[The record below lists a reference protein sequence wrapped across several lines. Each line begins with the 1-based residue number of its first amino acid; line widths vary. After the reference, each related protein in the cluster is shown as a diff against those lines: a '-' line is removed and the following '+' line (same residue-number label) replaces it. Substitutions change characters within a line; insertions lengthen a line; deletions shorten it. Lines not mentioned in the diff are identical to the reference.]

1 MNLWQTW
8 NCWRKKFIKL
18 KITSKSGQKKFL
30 AFSMNKLVSKEVRHD
45 TTKAIEC
52 LEDYQGTGAC
62 THYLR
67 IRKNQ
72 LIDSFQHLERY
83 TNTLAVFGFNNSLFD
98 IKFFKSYLIPYQPSF
113 INEQEIEHP
122 VIKKA
127 SDIFSF
133 KHRDIRLL
141 DNMTFLCGAT
151 RLNSFQ
157 KLTKPLRLKKALSIL
172 VV

>member
-1 MNLWQTW
+1 MN
-8 NCWRKKFIKL
+8 
-18 KITSKSGQKKFL
+18 SY
-30 AFSMNKLVSKEVRHD
+30 
-45 TTKAIEC
+45 TKAIEC
-52 LEDYQGTGAC
+52 LEDDQGTGEC
-62 THYLR
+62 THFLR

-83 TNTLAVFGFNNSLFD
+83 TNTLAAFGFNNSLFD

-113 INEQEIEHP
+113 INEQEIEP
-122 VIKKA
+122 SVIKKA

-151 RLNSFQ
+151 RLNSF
-157 KLTKPLRLKKALSIL
+157 LKAYQATEVKKGSFHTSGLILSTNSMNNNYHGMMTFTAN
-172 VV
+172 